1 MAGILKFWAEFFQA
15 AGLEPAVAAS
25 YANIFFVNK
34 IQPSHLPDIDRDAL
48 REMNITP
55 MGDILTILKY
65 IKISCPLVSSST
77 TTISGNEQLL
87 LYQGDILKPHAQ
99 FRNIQDPKSG
109 CSGQNQFGCDTQH
122 TITQVEKSFLS
133 RLSPSACQIQPLPSA
148 TTTHYL
154 QSASIQ
160 AGDDLPSTTVVRES
174 PLNLILHGNSSS
186 KKETVSENCELQCV
200 EMPDCETSN
209 GILSSSIN
217 STVSCD
223 TPEATSNIYSISPD
237 KLDGLKYKFES
248 SMNDSDVECF
258 EQQQPLSFSPPVVP
272 NTSLQYN
279 KHGKINCVYNTKE
292 TLPRRLLMERSKQD
306 CSQNIASEM
315 AYTKCAMN
323 QRFSKEKIIAPG
335 GVTPY
340 QKPSVFERLGRRS
353 DVKEVWVKKSCKP
366 FRQNQQCRSE
376 LRLKA
381 TPQRDNGIMRSNHV
395 RKKWQY
401 SSTYDD
407 QRNNNTES
415 VNKMALGP
423 EPLCEESLCLQSKTY
438 NEDTNKALI
447 SASHLNSDKTAS
459 KYSTVNNKKQLQ
471 DVSNGNLNGAVP
483 SDTDRN
489 DICQNSP
496 QELHQELHSVQ
507 ESPRSSTSRIP
518 LAEPKDGNTTRSASD
533 NVKLSLQET
542 LTRGPDAIIITHTPQ
557 NEDPELKNLRDP
569 TLTRHTEQFYLAWA
583 DRRKRAHSFPGKLN
597 VMCVFF

>member
-1 MAGILKFWAEFFQA
+1 MSVEFWAEFFQA

-77 TTISGNEQLL
+77 TTISGNEQML
-87 LYQGDILKPHAQ
+87 LYQGDILKPQAQ

-122 TITQVEKSFLS
+122 TITQAEKSFLS

-148 TTTHYL
+148 TTT
-154 QSASIQ
+154 
-160 AGDDLPSTTVVRES
+160 VVRES

-186 KKETVSENCELQCV
+186 KKDTVSENCELQCV
-200 EMPDCETSN
+200 EMPDCETSH

-248 SMNDSDVECF
+248 AMNVECF
-258 EQQQPLSFSPPVVP
+258 EQQQPLSFSPPVAP

-292 TLPRRLLMERSKQD
+292 TLPRRPLVERSKQD

-323 QRFSKEKIIAPG
+323 QRFSKEKIIVPG

-340 QKPSVFERLGRRS
+340 QKRSVFERLGRRS
-353 DVKEVWVKKSCKP
+353 DVKEVWVKKSYKP

-395 RKKWQY
+395 RKKWQC

-407 QRNNNTES
+407 QLNNNTES
-415 VNKMALGP
+415 VNKMAMGP
-423 EPLCEESLCLQSKTY
+423 EPLREESLCLQSKTY

-447 SASHLNSDKTAS
+447 SASHSNSDKTAS
-459 KYSTVNNKKQLQ
+459 KHSTVNNKKQLQ
-471 DVSNGNLNGAVP
+471 GVSNDNLNGAGP

-507 ESPRSSTSRIP
+507 ESPRSSTSRI
-518 LAEPKDGNTTRSASD
+518 LLTEPQDGNTTRSASD

-542 LTRGPDAIIITHTPQ
+542 LTRDPDAILLTHTPQ
-557 NEDPELKNLRDP
+557 NEDPELTNLKDP

-583 DRRKRAHSFPGKLN
+583 DRRKRAHSFP
-597 VMCVFF
+597 VFKPSFLQVS

>member
-77 TTISGNEQLL
+77 TTISGNEQML
-87 LYQGDILKPHAQ
+87 LYQGDILKPQAQ

-122 TITQVEKSFLS
+122 TITQAEKSFLS

-148 TTTHYL
+148 TTT
-154 QSASIQ
+154 
-160 AGDDLPSTTVVRES
+160 VVRES

-186 KKETVSENCELQCV
+186 KKDTVSENCELQCV
-200 EMPDCETSN
+200 EMPDCETSH

-248 SMNDSDVECF
+248 AMNVECF
-258 EQQQPLSFSPPVVP
+258 EQQQPLSFSPPVAP

-292 TLPRRLLMERSKQD
+292 TLPRRPLVERSKQD

-323 QRFSKEKIIAPG
+323 QRFSKEKIIVPG

-340 QKPSVFERLGRRS
+340 QKRSVFERLGRRS
-353 DVKEVWVKKSCKP
+353 DVKEVWVKKSYKP

-395 RKKWQY
+395 RKKWQC

-407 QRNNNTES
+407 QLNNNTES
-415 VNKMALGP
+415 VNKMAMGP
-423 EPLCEESLCLQSKTY
+423 EPLREESLCLQSKTY

-447 SASHLNSDKTAS
+447 SASHSNSDKTAS
-459 KYSTVNNKKQLQ
+459 KHSTVNNKKQLQ
-471 DVSNGNLNGAVP
+471 GVSNDNLNGAGP

-507 ESPRSSTSRIP
+507 ESPRSSTSRI
-518 LAEPKDGNTTRSASD
+518 LLTEPQDGNTTRSASD

-542 LTRGPDAIIITHTPQ
+542 LTRDPDAILLTHTPQ
-557 NEDPELKNLRDP
+557 NEDPELTNLKDP

-583 DRRKRAHSFPGKLN
+583 DRRKRAHSFP
-597 VMCVFF
+597 VFKPSFLQVS